1 MHALAAQGN
10 GSRLTMPRHPT
21 ALLRR
26 LLADSVLPCAFAALV
41 LTGLLTVQQIRTVD
55 DTAHLQIAVQL
66 EQLAG
71 ALEHASDASTQALLD
86 GALRGSRDEPLQ
98 RIDLEEADGRRL
110 SSGAP
115 ADASFERYR
124 RDLSSIPGQHRL
136 LTVHVDPAP
145 RLHTRRLI
153 LLYGVLRGFGIGV
166 LVVLATLTLRYRVL
180 MPLRDLQRS
189 LDALLDGDDEE
200 VSMDARQPH
209 REFARL
215 RASAAA
221 LAGQLAT
228 HRADW
233 ASSQHATA
241 IDALD
246 QLRQSQAAERGKSQ
260 FMALVGHHFRQPMQ
274 ALQLIV
280 ASLHPG
286 IDAEQRSLLTQM
298 RSSVATMTRLLDAL
312 LEISRLDAGVVT
324 ATPAPFS
331 VVGLFLRSRAA
342 LAEDARQHG
351 VRMAW
356 HPGHWRVHG
365 DAELACELLQQL
377 IANAVVH
384 TGSAGRV
391 LIAARRRAAGVR
403 IEVRDSGPGIPT
415 IHQQRIFEEFV
426 QLYGEGERHEGYG
439 LGLAIAARLAKL
451 LGTQIGLCSEP
462 GRGST
467 FWFELP
473 LASMDDSDGQTDTRR
488 ASPAMHPVS

>member
-1 MHALAAQGN
+1 
-10 GSRLTMPRHPT
+10 MPRRPT
-21 ALLRR
+21 SLLRR
-26 LLADSVLPCAFAALV
+26 LLADSVLPCAVAALV
-41 LTGLLTVQQIRTVD
+41 LTGLLTVQRLRTVD

-71 ALEHASDASTQALLD
+71 ALEHATDTSTQALLD
-86 GALRGSRDEPLQ
+86 GALHGSGDEPLQ

-124 RDLSSIPGQHRL
+124 RNLSSSPGQHRTL
-136 LTVHVDPAP
+136 IVYADPAP
-145 RLHTRRLI
+145 RLHAQRLI
-153 LLYGVLRGFGIGV
+153 LLYGVLSGVGIAV

-180 MPLRDLQRS
+180 IPLRDLQRS
-189 LDALLDGDDEE
+189 LDALLDRDEEE
-200 VSMDARQPH
+200 VSTDALQPYG
-209 REFARL
+209 EFARL
-215 RASAAA
+215 RASTTA
-221 LAGQLAT
+221 LTEQLAT

-233 ASSQHATA
+233 ASIQQTTA

-260 FMALVGHHFRQPMQ
+260 FMALVGHHFRQPLQ
-274 ALQLIV
+274 ALQLI
-280 ASLHPG
+280 AAGLHPG
-286 IDAEQRSLLTQM
+286 IDAEQSGLLAQM
-298 RSSVATMTRLLDAL
+298 RSSVATMARLLDAL
-312 LEISRLDAGVVT
+312 LEISRLDAGVVP

-331 VVGLFLRSRAA
+331 VAGLFLRSRAA
-342 LAEDARQHG
+342 LAEDMRQHG
-351 VRMAW
+351 VRLAW
-356 HPGHWRVHG
+356 HPGHWRVYG
-365 DAELACELLQQL
+365 DAQLLGDLLQQL
-377 IANAVVH
+377 VANAIAH
-384 TGSAGRV
+384 AGSPGRV
-391 LIAARRRAAGVR
+391 LIAARRRATGVR

-473 LASMDDSDGQTDTRR
+473 LASMENSDSQTDTRR
-488 ASPAMHPVS
+488 ASPAMHPVG

>member
-1 MHALAAQGN
+1 MPALAPQGS

-21 ALLRR
+21 SLLRR

-41 LTGLLTVQQIRTVD
+41 LTGLLTVQRLRSVE
-55 DTAHLQIAVQL
+55 DTAHLQIAAQL

-71 ALEHASDASTQALLD
+71 ALEHAAGANTQALLD
-86 GALRGSRDEPLQ
+86 GALRGSSDEPLQ
-98 RIDLEEADGRRL
+98 RVDLEEADGRRL

-124 RDLSSIPGQHRL
+124 RNLSSGPGQHRI

-145 RLHTRRLI
+145 RLHAQRLI
-153 LLYGVLRGFGIGV
+153 LLYGVLSGFGIGV
-166 LVVLATLTLRYRVL
+166 LVVLATLTLRYRVSI
-180 MPLRDLQRS
+180 PLRDLQRS
-189 LDALLDGDDEE
+189 LDALLDGDDDEA
-200 VSMDARQPH
+200 SADGLQPH
-209 REFARL
+209 GEFARL
-215 RASAAA
+215 HASTAA
-221 LAGQLAT
+221 LARQLET

-233 ASSQHATA
+233 ASIKQATA

-260 FMALVGHHFRQPMQ
+260 FMALVGHHFRQPVQ
-274 ALQLIV
+274 ALQLIA

-286 IDAEQRSLLTQM
+286 IDAEQSALLAQM
-298 RSSVATMTRLLDAL
+298 RASVATMTRLLDAL
-312 LEISRLDAGVVT
+312 LDISRLDAGVVA

-351 VRMAW
+351 VRLAW
-356 HPGHWRVHG
+356 HPGHWLVHG
-365 DAELACELLQQL
+365 DVQLVSDLLQQL
-377 IANAVVH
+377 ITNAIAH
-384 TGSAGRV
+384 TDSPGRV

-439 LGLAIAARLAKL
+439 LGLAIAARQAKL

-462 GRGST
+462 GHGST

-473 LASMDDSDGQTDTRR
+473 LASIENSDGQTDTRQ
-488 ASPAMHPVS
+488 ASPAMHPVN

>member
-1 MHALAAQGN
+1 
-10 GSRLTMPRHPT
+10 MPRHPS

-41 LTGLLTVQQIRTVD
+41 LIGLLTVQQIRNVD
-55 DTAHLQIAVQL
+55 DIAHLQIAVQL

-71 ALEHASDASTQALLD
+71 ALEHATDTNKQALLD
-86 GALRGSRDEPLQ
+86 VALHGSRDEPLQ
-98 RIDLEEADGRRL
+98 RIDLVEADGRRL

-124 RDLSSIPGQHRL
+124 RELSSSPGQHRL

-145 RLHTRRLI
+145 RLRTQRLI
-153 LLYGVLRGFGIGV
+153 LLYGVLSGFGIGL
-166 LVVLATLTLRYRVL
+166 LVALATLNLRYRVL

-215 RASAAA
+215 RASVAA

-246 QLRQSQAAERGKSQ
+246 KLRQSQAAERGKSQ

-286 IDAEQRSLLTQM
+286 IDAEQGSLLAQM

-324 ATPAPFS
+324 ATSAPFS
-331 VVGLFLRSRAA
+331 VADLFLRSRAA

-351 VRMAW
+351 VSVTW
-356 HPGHWRVHG
+356 HPDDWRVHG
-365 DAELACELLQQL
+365 DAGLASDLLHQL
-377 IANAVVH
+377 VGNAIAH
-384 TGSAGRV
+384 TGSSGRV

-426 QLYGEGERHEGYG
+426 QLYDEGERHEGYG

-451 LGTQIGLCSEP
+451 LGTQIGLRSEP

-473 LASMDDSDGQTDTRR
+473 RASMANNDGHADTPR
-488 ASPAMHPVS
+488 ASSAMHSVG